1 MMTIN
6 NISSNLDKSVL
17 DKNVP
22 LLLPSM
28 IRLDRGGG
36 SKFFVRLDQGIG
48 LGKFN
53 RVTRIR
59 PETEYWTIGIGGQ
72 ESQSNDSK

>member
-36 SKFFVRLDQGIG
+36 SKLFVRLDQGIG

-53 RVTRIR
+53 RVAGIR